1 MSGPG
6 GAGPALEA
14 LRRHLPAYLF
24 VAPALLVLCVFV
36 ILPMLTALVLSFA
49 SWNLVGPV
57 KWVGLANYALLFQDP
72 TFARSLL
79 NSLVY
84 TAGSATLGIAGA
96 LLLALAL
103 EPALPGIGGF
113 RAILFLP
120 ALMSEVIVAMVFQW
134 LYNADFGL
142 LNYALQLAHLPKVP
156 WLTSPTFA
164 MLAVVLMGAWVGA
177 AYNAPILLS
186 GLQSINPTFY
196 EAARL
201 DGATP
206 WQEFRFVTFPLLR
219 PFTLYVLVMALIGS
233 FQVFGRIFVLT
244 GGGPVDSTLVAVQY
258 IYRVAFS
265 FNQMGYAAALSVAVF
280 AILIVLTALQLRFF
294 RREDA
299 A

>member
-1 MSGPG
+1 MKF
-6 GAGPALEA
+6 AVAV
-14 LRRHLPAYLF
+14 RKHLPAYLF
-24 VAPALLVLCVFV
+24 VAPALLVLGVFV
-36 ILPMLTALVLSFA
+36 ILPMLTALVLSFG
-49 SWNLVGPV
+49 SWNIVGPV
-57 KWVGLANYALLFQDP
+57 KWVGLANYALLLQDP

-79 NSLVY
+79 NSFLY
-84 TAGSATLGIAGA
+84 TVGSAGLGIAGA
-96 LLLALAL
+96 LALALAL
-103 EPALPGIGGF
+103 KPALPGIGLF

-120 ALMSEVIVAMVFQW
+120 ALMSEVITAMVFQW
-134 LYNADFGL
+134 LYNSDFGL
-142 LNYALQLAHLPKVP
+142 LNYALSLVGVEKVP
-156 WLTSPTFA
+156 WLTSPA
-164 MLAVVLMGAWVGA
+164 WALIAVVLMGAWVGA

-186 GLQSINPTFY
+186 GLQAINPALY

-265 FNQMGYAAALSVAVF
+265 FNQMGYASALSVAVF
-280 AILIVLTALQLRFF
+280 AILIALTAAQLEFF
-294 RREDA
+294 KREDA
-299 A
+299 

>member
-1 MSGPG
+1 VSGPG